1 MSQATVQPE
10 LLQAAQ
16 SQLAGGA
23 LSAVR
28 RTALDEFARS
38 GLPTLRDEDWR
49 YTNLAPVNE
58 LSNDWLRRI
67 IDAGGDSRPEARA
80 ASLPDL
86 DVHWLVLHDGR
97 VDDASLAALGML
109 AESGVTV
116 RRIADCPDTVTAD
129 GPYDRL
135 NAALLQDGV
144 HISVA
149 ADAVL
154 ERPLAIYFNDGVTT
168 VSQARVVVDV
178 ASGARIDLVEYHAS
192 GTADAHFANNVTQLN
207 LAAGARAA
215 LVRVQDRDRSHFQ
228 VGKLTASL
236 HADAVLDYASFD
248 FGGALVR
255 QDVFTEILEPG
266 ALVRLHGL
274 YLADG
279 DQHIDNHTRVDHRV
293 GPAQSREEFRGILNG
308 NARCVF
314 NGKAIVHVGADGTD
328 AEQANHNLLLS
339 AKAEIDTKPELEIY
353 ADDVKCSHGAT
364 VGQLDDNALFYMQ
377 SRGIDRDRAQHLLTR
392 AFAGQILRHL
402 PIDALQEHL
411 VARIDERLDTLLEET
426 VT

>member
-1 MSQATVQPE
+1 MNQATVQPE
-10 LLQAAQ
+10 LLHAAQ
-16 SQLAGGA
+16 MQMPGGA

-28 RTALDEFARS
+28 RAALDALAES
-38 GLPTLRDEDWR
+38 GLPTLSDEDWR
-49 YTNLAPVNE
+49 YTNLAPANE
-58 LSNDWLRRI
+58 LSNDWLRRV
-67 IDAGGDSRPEARA
+67 IDAGSDARPDARA
-80 ASLPDL
+80 AALPDL
-86 DVHWLVLHDGR
+86 DMHWLVLHDGL
-97 VDDASLAALGML
+97 VDDASLSALASL
-109 AESGVTV
+109 ADAGVTV
-116 RRIADCPDTVTAD
+116 RRIADCPDAVMAD

-154 ERPLAIYFNDGVTT
+154 ERPLAIYFNDGGNT

-178 ASGARIDLVEYHAS
+178 ASGARIDLVEYHVS

-207 LAAGARAA
+207 IAAGARAA
-215 LVRVQDRDRSHFQ
+215 LVRIQDRDRGHFQ
-228 VGKLTASL
+228 VGKLTARL
-236 HADAVLDYASFD
+236 RADAVLDYASFD

-255 QDVFTEILEPG
+255 QDVVAEILEPG

-279 DQHIDNHTRVDHRV
+279 DQHVDNHTRVDHRV

-308 NARCVF
+308 KARCVF
-314 NGKAIVHVGADGTD
+314 NGKAIVHAGADGTD

-339 AKAEIDTKPELEIY
+339 ARAEIDTKPELEIY

-364 VGQLDDNALFYMQ
+364 VGELDDNAIFYMQ
-377 SRGIDRDRAQHLLTR
+377 SRGIDRGSAQHLLTR

-402 PIDALQEHL
+402 PIDALQDHL